1 MSATFIDGKEI
12 CKKVRGEVRDGD
24 AEMKA
29 DNDGYTPGLATVLV
43 GDDTASSTYVR
54 MKQRACEAA
63 GINSFG
69 HTMGGDTTQEEV
81 LALVSKLNADPAVH
95 GILCSFPCPSIST
108 KRPF

>member
-1 MSATFIDGKEI
+1 MSATLIDGTEI
-12 CKKVRGEVRDGD
+12 GKKVRGEVRDGV
-24 AEMKA
+24 AQMKA
-29 DNDGYTPGLATVLV
+29 DNNGYTPGLATVLV

-108 KRPF
+108 KRLF